1 MRSIGFQNF
10 QQCCFRLPDWWSNST
25 HWMGRLFL
33 AIFFW
38 RHNEP
43 DGVSNHQSHDCL
55 LNCLFRRR
63 SKKTSKLR
71 VTGLCEGN
79 LPMTGEFP
87 HKGPVTRKMFP
98 FDDVIIWLFT
108 LIPFASCFLLPVLPL
123 NYALSCSENGLVPQ
137 ERIITI
143 FSQNKPI
150 FKQKMSLKMVSA
162 KYRPF
167 VGTGATYT
175 ITLEICTQI
184 GCALFCRGHNIIDS
198 WHTFYWLGLQ
208 WDLTHW
214 SLGDLNKEI
223 KKQFFT
229 SFSDWWLGIQCMS
242 LDFTDYK

>member
-1 MRSIGFQNF
+1 MRSIGFHNF
-10 QQCCFRLPDWWSNST
+10 QRCCFRLPDRWSNST

-33 AIFFW
+33 AIFFSLKW

-55 LNCLFRRR
+55 LNRLFRRR

-79 LPMTGEFP
+79 SPMTGEFP

-98 FDDVIIWLFT
+98 FDDVIMWWFT
-108 LIPFASCFLLPVLPL
+108 LIPFASWFLLPALSL
-123 NYALSCSENGLVPQ
+123 NYALSCSENG
-137 ERIITI
+137 RTKTI

-150 FKQKMSLKMVSA
+150 FKQKMSLKMVFA

-175 ITLEICTQI
+175 ISLEICTQI
-184 GCALFCRGHNIIDS
+184 GC
-198 WHTFYWLGLQ
+198 
-208 WDLTHW
+208 DL
-214 SLGDLNKEI
+214 LCCDPKI
-223 KKQFFT
+223 KYK
-229 SFSDWWLGIQCMS
+229 
-242 LDFTDYK
+242 DYVYREMLVQEYLKK